1 MKTKVNRVINIT
13 ETVQTE
19 VYFPRYTRDLF
30 FYYKHYSFNHCVTI
44 SIVHSFASVSV
55 THNNNGKNL
64 FDEEITED
72 VFYHAMERVS
82 ELLMPQLLMP
92 ELQQKQKAT
101 DWTPAPED
109 QVNEWGEAIWQRSEL
124 QPKQEE
130 KI

>member
-1 MKTKVNRVINIT
+1 MYRLTVIKNMRTKVDRVINIT

-19 VYFPRYTRDLF
+19 VEFPKYTKDLF
-30 FYYKHYSFNHCVTI
+30 LYYKHYSFNHCVSI
-44 SIVHSFASVSV
+44 SIINSFASIIV

-82 ELLMPQLLMP
+82 AMLMP
-92 ELQQKQKAT
+92 ELQ
-101 DWTPAPED
+101 
-109 QVNEWGEAIWQRSEL
+109 V
-124 QPKQEE
+124 KQEE

>member
-1 MKTKVNRVINIT
+1 MKTKVDRVINIT

-19 VYFPRYTRDLF
+19 VEFPKYTSGIF
-30 FYYKHYSFNHCVTI
+30 FYYKHYSFNHCVSI
-44 SIVHSFASVSV
+44 SIINNFASVSV

-82 ELLMPQLLMP
+82 AMLIP
-92 ELQQKQKAT
+92 ELQPTQKAT
-101 DWTPAPED
+101 DWTPAPEY
-109 QVNEWGEAIWQRSEL
+109 QVNEWGETIWQRNER
-124 QPKQEE
+124 QQKQEE

>member
-1 MKTKVNRVINIT
+1 MYRLTVIKNMRTKVDRVINIT

-19 VYFPRYTRDLF
+19 VDFPRYTRDLF
-30 FYYKHYSFNHCVTI
+30 FYYKHYSFNHCVSI
-44 SIVHSFASVSV
+44 SIINSFASVSV

-82 ELLMPQLLMP
+82 AMLMP
-92 ELQQKQKAT
+92 ELQQKQ
-101 DWTPAPED
+101 E
-109 QVNEWGEAIWQRSEL
+109 G
-124 QPKQEE
+124 

>member
-19 VYFPRYTRDLF
+19 VEFPRYTTDDL
-30 FYYKHYSFNHCVTI
+30 FYYKHYSEEHCVAI
-44 SIVHSFASVSV
+44 SVINTFASVSV

-72 VFYHAMERVS
+72 VFYHAMDRVS
-82 ELLMPQLLMP
+82 AMLIP
-92 ELQQKQKAT
+92 ELRPNT
-101 DWTPAPED
+101 
-109 QVNEWGEAIWQRSEL
+109 
-124 QPKQEE
+124 EE